1 MKKLIKEEV
10 SKQSNNRQNAPS
22 KVARLM
28 GVYMLP
34 SNTNF
39 VAQPIDKKNEK
50 VGVKFSKKEMGGN
63 SSVGHVS
70 SDSNSSTLMEL
81 NSSYRDKDIS
91 ADRWSREQVYFL
103 FYFIY

>member
-22 KVARLM
+22 IV
-28 GVYMLP
+28 
-34 SNTNF
+34 